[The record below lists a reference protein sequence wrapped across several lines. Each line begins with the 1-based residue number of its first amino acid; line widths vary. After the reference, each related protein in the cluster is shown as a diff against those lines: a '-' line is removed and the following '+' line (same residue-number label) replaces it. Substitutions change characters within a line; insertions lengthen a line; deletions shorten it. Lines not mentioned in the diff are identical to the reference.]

1 MTNAFEIHIE
11 GAGKK
16 FGRDWIF
23 KDVNERFTLGERVAV
38 LGQNG
43 SGKSTF
49 LMSISGFYALSK
61 GKVIW
66 YKAGKKMD
74 DLNWYQEYAL
84 ISPLLELPEDFTIDE
99 FLDLHFHLKK
109 MKPGWDKQ
117 RMLERTGLE
126 KSRHKF
132 LKQLSSGMRQRLK
145 LLAAF
150 VPDVPVIFLDEPC
163 TNLDDQ
169 GITFYLELIE
179 EAKEQ
184 LILVA
189 SNMKVE
195 YDFCERVIQMEDL
208 RA

>member
-1 MTNAFEIHIE
+1 MEAFEIRVE

-23 KDVNERFTLGERVAV
+23 KAVNAQFSLGEKVAI
-38 LGQNG
+38 LGHNG

-49 LMSISGFYALSK
+49 LMSLSGFYALSK
-61 GKVIW
+61 GNICWFQTEKNIE
-66 YKAGKKMD
+66 
-74 DLNWYQEYAL
+74 DLNWYQHYAL

-109 MKPGWDKQ
+109 MKAGWTKQ
-117 RMLERTGLE
+117 KMLERTGLE
-126 KSRHKF
+126 NARHKY
-132 LKQLSSGMRQRLK
+132 LKHLSSGMRQRLK

-150 VPDVPVIFLDEPC
+150 VPDLPVIFLDEPC
-163 TNLDDQ
+163 TNLDEH
-169 GITFYLELIE
+169 GISLYKELITE
-179 EAKEQ
+179 SKDQ

-195 YDFCERVIQMEDL
+195 YEFCERVIEMEAL

>member
-1 MTNAFEIHIE
+1 MTKAFEIQVE

-23 KDVNERFTLGERVAV
+23 KDVTLEFSPGEKVAI

-49 LMSISGFYALSK
+49 LMAISGFYALSK
-61 GKVIW
+61 GKISWHVE
-66 YKAGKKMD
+66 GKPID
-74 DLNWYQEYAL
+74 DLHWYQHYSL
-84 ISPLLELPEDFTIDE
+84 ISPLLELPEDFSIDE
-99 FLDLHFHLKK
+99 FIDLHFHLKP
-109 MKPGWDKQ
+109 MKAGWDKQ

-126 KSRHKF
+126 ASRHKQ

-169 GITFYLELIE
+169 GIAFYRELIDE
-179 EAKEQ
+179 SKDQ
-184 LILVA
+184 LLLIA
-189 SNMKVE
+189 SNMNVE
-195 YDFCERVIQMEDL
+195 YDFCDRLIHIDGL
-208 RA
+208 R